1 MHLRGFFFVCVDDIV
16 AGCWIFFYFFLFLF
30 IIFHVMF
37 FSLFLNVSLSLN
49 FFFNVNKSA
58 KPTEQTKKEQQPK
71 LWFQNTKEQ
80 K

>member
-1 MHLRGFFFVCVDDIV
+1 
-16 AGCWIFFYFFLFLF
+16 
-30 IIFHVMF
+30 MF